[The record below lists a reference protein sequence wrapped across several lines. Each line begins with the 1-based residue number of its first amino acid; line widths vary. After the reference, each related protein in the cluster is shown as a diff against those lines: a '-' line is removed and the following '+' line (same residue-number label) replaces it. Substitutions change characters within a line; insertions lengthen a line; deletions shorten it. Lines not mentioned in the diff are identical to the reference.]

1 MIPMTPVQ
9 ERYTRYSCPN
19 PDCLQFHRPHAG
31 NIVHRSWTGK
41 HRHIERL
48 RCTVCGREFSE
59 RAGTL
64 MARSKLPE
72 ETVVRLL
79 KCQRWGVCDEG
90 TADICAV
97 ALKTLHRFQRV
108 AAQRAETHHRQVVQE
123 VEVQGVQLDEAHSKL
138 RPKQVEW
145 VHTALAMGSWFLLW
159 VEFGPRTQE
168 QAAMLIAQVVAR
180 TRALPVFLTDGWKAY
195 AAALLQVVGVLY
207 RPRRRGK
214 VGRKPKPRLVAPNHL
229 CYAQVVKVRN
239 NAGHVVEVS
248 RRVVF
253 GGPRRFVKQLRLR
266 ELGETIQTAFMERW
280 YGTLRGLVAPLR
292 RRTRCLSWSRPRHRG
307 RVWLLVSLY
316 NFVMPHKSLRQGRTP
331 RTPAM
336 AIGLTDHV
344 WRYQEYLWLPVH
356 AVPTLTQQMDERI
369 AHLLI
374 PALQDQSSSR
384 KQAKSPPVELN
395 EVQEEEENTK
405 PKAA

>member
-1 MIPMTPVQ
+1 MIPTTPAQ
-9 ERYTRYSCPN
+9 DRYTKFSCPN
-19 PDCLQFHRPHAG
+19 PTCRLCNQANAG
-31 NIVHRSWTGK
+31 NVVHRSWTGK
-41 HRHIERL
+41 HKHIERL
-48 RCTVCGREFSE
+48 RCTLCGCEFSE
-59 RAGTL
+59 REGTL

-72 ETVVRLL
+72 ATVEQLL

-97 ALKTLHRFQRV
+97 ALKTVHRFQRV
-108 AAQRAETHHRQVVQE
+108 AAQRAETHHWQSVQD
-123 VEVQGVQLDEAHSKL
+123 VDVPGVQLDEAHSKL

-159 VEFGPRTQE
+159 VDFGPRTQDR
-168 QAAMLIAQVVAR
+168 AATLIAQVVAR
-180 TRALPVFLTDGWKAY
+180 TRQLPLFLTDGWKAY
-195 AAALLQVVGVLY
+195 TAALLQVVGVVY

-214 VGRKPKPRLVAPNHL
+214 VGRKPKPRLVAPKAL
-229 CYAQVVKVRN
+229 YYAQVVKSRNKAGQVVDVR
-239 NAGHVVEVS
+239 

-266 ELGETIQTAFMERW
+266 QLGETIQTAFMERW

-292 RRTRCLSWSRPRHRG
+292 RRTRCLSWSRSRHRG
-307 RVWLLVSLY
+307 KVWLMVSLY
-316 NFVMPHKSLRQGRTP
+316 NFVLPHKSLRQGRTP

-344 WRYQEYLWLPVH
+344 WSYREYIWLPVH
-356 AVPTLTQQMDERI
+356 ANPALTQQLDDRI
-369 AHLLI
+369 RQLLT
-374 PALQDQSSSR
+374 PALQDQPR
-384 KQAKSPPVELN
+384 GRTQAAFPPAAAR
-395 EVQEEEENTK
+395 EVHEEEAGTM